1 MIRVAL
7 LIALAAGAVARS
19 ANAECVTL
27 SVGTVA
33 SYADAIFS
41 GTVTDIGADAITFD
55 VDRVW
60 KGPVTKPFTVYVIKS
75 IDAFEPR
82 LGVKYLVFA
91 VRASEEEQRGFDA
104 SRQRAFVLRAC
115 GSGTREWKHV
125 SNHEVK
131 GLGRGRSPARRR

>member
-7 LIALAAGAVARS
+7 LVAIVTGAFPRS

-27 SVGTVA
+27 SAGTVA
-33 SYADAIFS
+33 RHADAIFS
-41 GTVTDIGADAITFD
+41 GTVTEIDSDAATFD

-60 KGPVTKPFTVYVIKS
+60 RGPVTTPFTVHVISS
-75 IDAFEPR
+75 IEQLELRP
-82 LGVKYLVFA
+82 GVKYLVFA
-91 VRASEEEQRGFDA
+91 QRAPVEEQAWIR
-104 SRQRAFVLRAC
+104 SERSRAFVLRDC

>member
-1 MIRVAL
+1 MIRAAL
-7 LIALAAGAVARS
+7 LVAIAAFAFPRS
-19 ANAECVTL
+19 ASAECVTL
-27 SVGTVA
+27 SAGTVA
-33 SYADAIFS
+33 RYADAIFS
-41 GTVTDIGADAITFD
+41 GTVTEIGSDAITFD

-60 KGPVTKPFTVYVIKS
+60 KGPVTKPFTVYVIRS

-82 LGVKYLVFA
+82 LSVKYLVFA

-104 SRQRAFVLRAC
+104 RDQRAFVLRQC
-115 GSGTREWKHV
+115 GSGTREWQHV